1 MGSSLLMCKCT
12 TLSTCNGSLKNR
24 YPMPG
29 GSATGSG
36 HKRTGIPPGS
46 CHTWKH
52 KGQPCRLLFLPLDGE
67 RSGRTQVLGGV
78 AAAPGRTEC
87 HPPPPPSGGAPGAGR
102 DWGRGRRRLPSG
114 SLPLL
119 CLSFMISSSLLLPF
133 TSRYRIC
140 CRNLIFSPHNPGKGH
155 LNGM

>member
-87 HPPPPPSGGAPGAGR
+87 HPPPPPVEERQGLGGTGGGEGGAYHLVLYHCFVCPS
-102 DWGRGRRRLPSG
+102 WFPLPCYY
-114 SLPLL
+114 PLL
-119 CLSFMISSSLLLPF
+119 QDTVFVVETLFFLPI
-133 TSRYRIC
+133 T
-140 CRNLIFSPHNPGKGH
+140 LEKGI
-155 LNGM
+155 